1 VSAGDGRDP
10 RPGTAVAR
18 DYQGRVLLDYAPELD
33 GDPDPGEIVWGWVPY
48 EEDPSL
54 GKDRPMVVIGR
65 VDDGS
70 AAVVALM
77 LSSHDHDGDP
87 GWVHLGTG
95 AWDVE
100 RRESWVRTDRL
111 FAVPPDGIR
120 KEGAVLAKDRFLRLV
135 TDLARRG

>member
-1 VSAGDGRDP
+1 MNDGRDR
-10 RPGTAVAR
+10 RPASGVAR
-18 DYQGRVLLDYAPELD
+18 DYRGRVVLDYAPRLD

-48 EEDPSL
+48 EEDPSV

-65 VDDGS
+65 VGDSDD
-70 AAVVALM
+70 VVALM

-87 GWVHLGTG
+87 GWVPLGRG

-120 KEGAVLAKDRFLRLV
+120 KEGAVLAKDRFLDLV
-135 TDLARRG
+135 TRAAHRGATG

>member
-1 VSAGDGRDP
+1 M
-10 RPGTAVAR
+10 
-18 DYQGRVLLDYAPELD
+18 LDD
-33 GDPDPGEIVWGWVPY
+33 DPDPGEIVWGWVPY

-77 LSSHDHDGDP
+77 LSSHDHAGDP

-95 AWDVE
+95 AWDGE

-111 FAVPPDGIR
+111 LAVPPDGIR
-120 KEGAVLAKDRFLRLV
+120 KEGAVLARDRFGQLV
-135 TDLARRG
+135 DGIARPR